1 MKRRYFLAL
10 GFMTSL
16 GNRLLA
22 MDYRK
27 YYSKA
32 WASSSLDDAA
42 MALYGREKFSTLKK
56 SKDVRLTVPAGIV
69 SDRQNIAITI
79 DATIEAKTLAIF
91 QDVNKTSLVAVFNVA
106 EQGALSYEIYI
117 RMERKGTLFAVLEG
131 LDGTLYYDRKYVD
144 ILTLSCMAA

>member
-27 YYSKA
+27 YYPKA

-79 DATIEAKTLAIF
+79 DTTIEAKTLAIF

-106 EQGALSYEIYI
+106 EQYVLSYEIYI
-117 RMERKGTLFAVLEG
+117 RMERKGTLFAVIEG

>member
-27 YYSKA
+27 YYPKA

-79 DATIEAKTLAIF
+79 DTTIEAKTLAIF

-106 EQGALSYEIYI
+106 EQYVLSYEIYI
-117 RMERKGTLFAVLEG
+117 RMERKGTLFAVIEG

-144 ILTLSCMAA
+144 ILTLSCMAT